1 MSRQPSETAEP
12 EVRAGAEAEQQ
23 HPSAL
28 EMKFEALPQLVQGLS
43 SDDSSLQLEA
53 IKELR
58 ELLSIEL
65 NPPIQEVVNSGAV
78 PFFVQMLTRDDCAQI
93 QAVRAL
99 GNVAGDSAV
108 FHEIVPAHDVLL
120 PLLQLLKGHPRLSLL
135 RDCTWTLRVICR
147 GNPQLSFEHVK
158 SALQVLGQLIDSQ
171 DEAVLSDACSA
182 ISFMFDG
189 CDDSKKIQAL
199 IDVKVCP
206 RLVELLTHSSPT
218 VVYPALSVVSRIAN
232 GNAAQIQAVIDGNII
247 GPLVHLMQA
256 AAYDV
261 KKEAAFA
268 IANATDVGTPDQ
280 IEYLVSQG
288 CIKAFC
294 GLLRYSETDILA
306 ACLDGLANIL
316 GEGEEEDDFN
326 PYAQMIEDAGDFY
339 EIDDLKNHH
348 DDTINGKAARKAAA
362 LLLSSWSGVGL
373 HMIGCLRCRRTLCFQ
388 LCEGSHGLTTIAF
401 GTAENTMV
409 VVRHCSIPIFV
420 KLLHSPSEEIREHA
434 RKRSNY

>member
-23 HPSAL
+23 HLSAL
-28 EMKFEALPQLVQGLS
+28 EK
-43 SDDSSLQLEA
+43 
-53 IKELR
+53 KEV
-58 ELLSIEL
+58 I
-65 NPPIQEVVNSGAV
+65 NSGAV

-99 GNVAGDSAV
+99 GKVAGDSAV
-108 FHEIVPAHDVLL
+108 FHEIVPAHD
-120 PLLQLLKGHPRLSLL
+120 
-135 RDCTWTLRVICR
+135 
-147 GNPQLSFEHVK
+147 VK

-256 AAYDV
+256 AAYDDV

-294 GLLRYSETDILA
+294 GILRYSETDILT

-316 GEGEEEDDFN
+316 GEGEDEEEEDDFN

-348 DDTINGKAARKAAA
+348 DGTVNDKACSLVVTYWPDLYESVNGEVFDP
-362 LLLSSWSGVGL
+362 SPP
-373 HMIGCLRCRRTLCFQ
+373 
-388 LCEGSHGLTTIAF
+388 EGSNLG
-401 GTAENTMV
+401 
-409 VVRHCSIPIFV
+409 
-420 KLLHSPSEEIREHA
+420 
-434 RKRSNY
+434 